1 MSSAVQD
8 PYQQDSVEEEMEI
21 DGRKVVQQGK
31 MICAEGSEEKT
42 APASVA
48 CQADMGQPQCAG
60 LDTSIRVRESSS
72 QRKRTFKK
80 KRSERRGSG
89 GEAAAQGA
97 NVDRKRQLPEEIDV
111 DSLSPKKM
119 KWVGNLSM
127 MEDLSEV
134 GSGEIEILC
143 EKAGLQEQFRQAK

>member
-1 MSSAVQD
+1 MNPALR
-8 PYQQDSVEEEMEI
+8 
-21 DGRKVVQQGK
+21 GR
-31 MICAEGSEEKT
+31 ELS
-42 APASVA
+42 
-48 CQADMGQPQCAG
+48 
-60 LDTSIRVRESSS
+60 
-72 QRKRTFKK
+72 KK

-89 GEAAAQGA
+89 GEAVVQGA

>member
-1 MSSAVQD
+1 
-8 PYQQDSVEEEMEI
+8 
-21 DGRKVVQQGK
+21 
-31 MICAEGSEEKT
+31 
-42 APASVA
+42 
-48 CQADMGQPQCAG
+48 
-60 LDTSIRVRESSS
+60 
-72 QRKRTFKK
+72 
-80 KRSERRGSG
+80 
-89 GEAAAQGA
+89 
-97 NVDRKRQLPEEIDV
+97 VDRKRQLPEEIDV